1 MLPRTIRKKCNYFG
15 HVKSSIFLRSEEKF
29 LRPIQAIFHQHE
41 WSNVSLF
48 NSSHLC
54 IASTY
59 TYSQLRFYEN
69 CWHIFGH
76 TCPEIERSPALPT
89 STVFLEVYKI
99 SFMCCHLHDSLYIL
113 PLERCRV
120 QISILI
126 KLSTKLLRYRD
137 RHRSSCNKRY
147 RLELLSILALE
158 SPKLC
163 TRLHCHFF

>member
-1 MLPRTIRKKCNYFG
+1 MPANISLKDFTSMLPRTIRKKCNYFG

-76 TCPEIERSPALPT
+76 TCPEIERSPALPK
-89 STVFLEVYKI
+89 STVQKTCWVI
-99 SFMCCHLHDSLYIL
+99 VSC
-113 PLERCRV
+113 
-120 QISILI
+120 
-126 KLSTKLLRYRD
+126 RYRSHVRD
-137 RHRSSCNKRY
+137 RCLQLTINSTRKF
-147 RLELLSILALE
+147 
-158 SPKLC
+158 C
-163 TRLHCHFF
+163 TCFHFFASWHVFPISLFNHSRIL